1 MADSTAADS
10 VEATAVATA
19 DSLPDQRRNGE
30 TDDVDSDGC
39 DARAFSCPMSGLDPR
54 SRGCVL
60 VIGHPPSSVA
70 DASETKTFPSAVDA
84 SEALFQAVQTGDEHA
99 LEATL
104 GAGQELTSC
113 GDELTDKRERD
124 RFVQKYQEMHRLVG
138 EPDGTTVLYIG
149 AENWPFP
156 IPLVSRKGR
165 WYFDAQTGA
174 REVVFRRIGGNEVT
188 AIEVCRAAVRVSKQN
203 EATTRNDDPI
213 SQYAEALVSGA
224 GAKGG
229 TTGRATPDDQPFHG
243 YYFVVLTERPGTG
256 EKTGALAVVAYPAEY
271 RSSGVMTFVVG
282 EDGVVYERDLGPET
296 AGVARKLKARPTS
309 GWHAVG

>member
-1 MADSTAADS
+1 MSTATNVRRVVSRARCPGRIAALVAVALVIGPPRWS
-10 VEATAVATA
+10 IAAATAVRT
-19 DSLPDQRRNGE
+19 
-30 TDDVDSDGC
+30 
-39 DARAFSCPMSGLDPR
+39 F
-54 SRGCVL
+54 
-60 VIGHPPSSVA
+60 
-70 DASETKTFPSAVDA
+70 ASAGDA
-84 SEALFQAVQTGDEHA
+84 SEALFQAVRNGDRQA
-99 LEATL
+99 VEAVL
-104 GAGQELTSC
+104 GSADGLASC
-113 GDELTDKRERD
+113 GDESRDAGERER
-124 RFVQKYQEMHRLVG
+124 FVEKYQELHRLVR
-138 EPDGTTVLYIG
+138 EPDGTTVLYVG

-165 WYFDAQTGA
+165 WHFDAQTGA

-309 GWHAVG
+309 GWHAVR

>member
-1 MADSTAADS
+1 MEKEIMRTTNLTPKTSARPRLIWMVAL
-10 VEATAVATA
+10 AVSALLTLGYA
-19 DSLPDQRRNGE
+19 RLSFGQR
-30 TDDVDSDGC
+30 
-39 DARAFSCPMSGLDPR
+39 
-54 SRGCVL
+54 
-60 VIGHPPSSVA
+60 
-70 DASETKTFPSAVDA
+70 SEPKTFSSPGEA
-84 SEALFQAVQTGDEHA
+84 SNALFQAVKNEDEQA
-99 LEATL
+99 LEAIL
-104 GAGQELTSC
+104 GAGKEVTSSS
-113 GDELTDKRERD
+113 DEVEDKLERER
-124 RFVQKYQEMHRLVG
+124 FGQKYQEMHRLVG

-271 RSSGVMTFVVG
+271 RSSGV
-282 EDGVVYERDLGPET
+282 
-296 AGVARKLKARPTS
+296 
-309 GWHAVG
+309 